1 MVTPHHHKAFIGFV
15 AIVILIIG
23 LVLGASLA
31 VQLDSVSL
39 EAVKISLMFTI
50 IILLLITGGLVIE
63 IKEILQSKK
72 K

>member
-1 MVTPHHHKAFIGFV
+1 MVTHHHHKAFIGFV

-39 EAVKISLMFTI
+39 ETVKISLMFTI